1 MDPVLV
7 TNSVNMVAT
16 LPSTALC
23 TSVSIIDAGVVFHA
37 ECDTTG
43 ERTVSSACSFCLCLA
58 PVQVYCVCV
67 AVIHHSLV
75 QRWQC
80 HRSLYLSQL

>member
-7 TNSVNMVAT
+7 TFLTNSVNMVAT

-23 TSVSIIDAGVVFHA
+23 RSVSIIDAGVVFHA

-43 ERTVSSACSFCLCLA
+43 ERTVSSASSFCLCLA

-67 AVIHHSLV
+67 CCSDSSFISAALAVP
-75 QRWQC
+75 
-80 HRSLYLSQL
+80 